1 MATFTSDS
9 GKIISLDTLGG
20 GAYSTA
26 ITSDRYGNFYVGGQF
41 SSTLY
46 VASNVLNS
54 TGGETDFF
62 LAKYGTPNCTVPQ
75 KDSGTGINNIAIVNN
90 EDVKIYPNP
99 TSGQLFIDGAV
110 SGTLYRVYNI
120 LGQQV
125 VIGTINNRK
134 EEVNMEE
141 LRTGTYI
148 LQLTDKNGN
157 RISRT
162 VVKQ

>member
-1 MATFTSDS
+1 MA
-9 GKIISLDTLGG
+9 IS
-20 GAYSTA
+20 
-26 ITSDRYGNFYVGGQF
+26 ITSDRYGNFYAGGQF

-54 TGGETDFF
+54 AGGETDFF
-62 LAKYGTPNCTVPQ
+62 IAKYGTPNCSVPQ
-75 KDSGTGINNIAIVNN
+75 TDTGTGIDNITMVNN
-90 EDVKIYPNP
+90 DDVKIYPNP
-99 TSGQLFIDGAV
+99 TSGQLFIDGVV

-125 VIGTINNRK
+125 ESGTINNKK
-134 EEVNMEE
+134 EEVNMEV